1 MVTFSY
7 VYRFF
12 YFPKGTYSEESELVR
27 KTLNPERYVI
37 TPSGSNET

>member
-1 MVTFSY
+1 MFTG
-7 VYRFF
+7 FF
-12 YFPKGTYSEESELVR
+12 ILRKETYSEESELVR